1 MIPTYKM
8 FCILGR
14 SPKIPNRRPPLLKH
28 FSQNT
33 NYNNKKQL
41 ILVFVAPLLDEFGGW
56 LLTKSNAHP
65 TLALMC
71 MTQAVKLCIFEETE
85 FCIVLA

>member
-1 MIPTYKM
+1 MMIPTYKM

-14 SPKIPNRRPPLLKH
+14 SPKIPNRRPPLLNNISDK
-28 FSQNT
+28 NT

-41 ILVFVAPLLDEFGGW
+41 ILVFVAPLLDEFGGR

-65 TLALMC
+65 TLALIC
-71 MTQAVKLCIFEETE
+71 MTQAVKLCIFEETV
-85 FCIVLA
+85 FCE